1 LSQAVWRSQAM
12 EKVQLAIGGMSC
24 GHCVSRV
31 RSALAGVDGVR
42 VLDVRVGAAE
52 LEFDPA
58 QTSADR
64 ITASINDIGFD
75 ATSETR
81 AA

>member
-1 LSQAVWRSQAM
+1 M

-31 RSALAGVDGVR
+31 RSALAAVDGVR
-42 VLDVRVGAAE
+42 VLDVRVGAAD

-58 QTSADR
+58 RTSADR
-64 ITASINDIGFD
+64 ITASVNDIGFD
-75 ATSETR
+75 ATSSETR

>member
-1 LSQAVWRSQAM
+1 M
-12 EKVQLAIGGMSC
+12 ERVQLEIGGMSC

-31 RSALAGVDGVR
+31 RNALAGLDGVR
-42 VLDVRVGAAE
+42 VLDVRVGGAD
-52 LEFDPA
+52 LEFDPE

-64 ITASINDIGFD
+64 ITASINEIGFD
-75 ATSETR
+75 ATSSETR